1 MSQAQPIGNP
11 SVPTQ
16 TKSGLYYTPEEAL
29 MLTEVVMGM
38 MVDRHKAAGGDGVTA
53 LAEHPD
59 LATVFYLSC
68 LVPVEQTKEPVL
80 H

>member
-1 MSQAQPIGNP
+1 
-11 SVPTQ
+11 
-16 TKSGLYYTPEEAL
+16 
-29 MLTEVVMGM
+29 MLTEVVRGM
-38 MVDRHKAAGGDGVTA
+38 MEDSHKAAGGDGVTA